1 MTTDSP
7 FVAAPP
13 PPPKRKV
20 EAAQSPNTKPK
31 EMTQTEKY
39 QLAYVQAFSSLPKW
53 KQLAIKEDEKAG
65 RESRFVQE
73 FLKEVT
79 RLAEL

>member
-1 MTTDSP
+1 MTADFPS
-7 FVAAPP
+7 VAAPT

-20 EAAQSPNTKPK
+20 EVSPNTKPK
-31 EMTQTEKY
+31 EITQAEKY
-39 QLAYVQAFSSLPKW
+39 QLAYVQAFSQMPKW

>member
-7 FVAAPP
+7 FVAAPN
-13 PPPKRKV
+13 PPPKRKT
-20 EAAQSPNTKPK
+20 EAPSPNTKPK
-31 EMTQTEKY
+31 EMTQAEKY

-53 KQLAIKEDEKAG
+53 KQLAIKEEEKAG
-65 RESRFVQE
+65 RESRFVQG